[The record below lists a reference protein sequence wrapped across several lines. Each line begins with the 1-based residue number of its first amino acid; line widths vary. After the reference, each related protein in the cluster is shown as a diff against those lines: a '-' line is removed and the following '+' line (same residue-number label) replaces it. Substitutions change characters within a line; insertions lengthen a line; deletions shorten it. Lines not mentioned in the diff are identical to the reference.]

1 MFGFI
6 PKNDNFFEFFDNAA
20 RNIVEGTKVLDELF
34 ANPSESKEKSDLI
47 KDIEHAGDKIT
58 HDTMNTLNKT
68 FVTPIDREDIHS
80 LICALDDV
88 MDYID
93 DAANKF
99 HLYKFGE
106 ATNEVK
112 EMSAILLKCSAETVK
127 AVTGLEKLDT
137 SINEVCIEINS
148 LENEADR
155 ISGNAIAQLF
165 ENEKDPIQLIKWK
178 ELYETL
184 EEAADGFEDVAN
196 ILEGIVVKHA

>member
-6 PKNDNFFEFFDNAA
+6 PKNNNFFEFFDNAA
-20 RNIVEGTKVLDELF
+20 NNIVKGARVLEELF
-34 ANPSESKEKSDLI
+34 ANPGESKEKSDLI

-58 HDTMNTLNKT
+58 HETMNTLNQT

-80 LICALDDV
+80 LISALDDV

-93 DAANKF
+93 TAANKF

-106 ATNEVK
+106 STPEVK
-112 EMSAILLKCSAETVK
+112 EMAAILMKCAEETVK

-137 SINEVCIEINS
+137 SIKHICIEINS

-155 ISGNAIAQLF
+155 ISSTAIAKLF

-184 EEAADGFEDVAN
+184 EDAADGFEDVAN
-196 ILEGIVVKHA
+196 ILEGILVKHA

>member
-6 PKNDNFFEFFDNAA
+6 PKNDNFFEFFDKAA
-20 RNIVEGTKVLDELF
+20 INIVEGAKVLDELF
-34 ANPSESKEKSDLI
+34 ENPSQSKEKSDLI

-68 FVTPIDREDIHS
+68 FVTPIDREDIHA

-106 ATNEVK
+106 ASVEVK
-112 EMSAILLKCSAETVK
+112 EMSAILIKCSDATVK

-137 SINEVCIEINS
+137 SISHLCIEINS

-155 ISGNAIAQLF
+155 ISSGAIAKLF
-165 ENEKDPIQLIKWK
+165 EFEKDPIQLIKWK

-196 ILEGIVVKHA
+196 ILEGIIVKHA

>member
-6 PKNDNFFEFFDNAA
+6 PKSDNFFEFFDKAA
-20 RNIVEGTKVLDELF
+20 INIVEGTKVLDELF
-34 ANPSESKEKSDLI
+34 QNPSQSKEKSDLI

-68 FVTPIDREDIHS
+68 FVTPIDREDIHA

-99 HLYKFGE
+99 HLYKFGK
-106 ATNEVK
+106 ATPAVL
-112 EMSAILLKCSAETVK
+112 EMSKILLKCSEETVK

-137 SINEVCIEINS
+137 SINKVCIEINS

-155 ISGNAIAQLF
+155 ISGKAIANLF
-165 ENEKDPIQLIKWK
+165 DTEKDAIELIKWK